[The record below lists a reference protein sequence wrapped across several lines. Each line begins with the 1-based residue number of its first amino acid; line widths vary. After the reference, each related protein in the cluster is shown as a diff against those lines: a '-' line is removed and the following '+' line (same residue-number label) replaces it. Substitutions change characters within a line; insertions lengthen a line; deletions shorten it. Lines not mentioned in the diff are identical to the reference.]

1 MTFGKVLESFKSR
14 LQSGKEDQE
23 LYLIDKKSGKPV
35 TNGTLLSERFAF
47 GRGEVG
53 GERGWMVG
61 QFCSESKVEFPNGR
75 GWGLR
80 NSPQD
85 LSSSQ

>member
-35 TNGTLLSERFAF
+35 TNGTLLFERFAF
-47 GRGEVG
+47 GWG
-53 GERGWMVG
+53 GGGSWMVG
-61 QFCSESKVEFPNGR
+61 QFCSESKVEFPNG
-75 GWGLR
+75 GGGGLR
-80 NSPQD
+80 NSQQD